1 MAGMLALERLGTR
14 EVFGGDCTGGMCHPL
29 QMDMGKLPGGRAT
42 SKGWR
47 TSLHRTSWVASP
59 EACTGMT
66 QLRLA
71 KENSCSELKA
81 LDGPRVS
88 VLLLEEVERY
98 LYSERIFLPY
108 FH

>member
-1 MAGMLALERLGTR
+1 
-14 EVFGGDCTGGMCHPL
+14 
-29 QMDMGKLPGGRAT
+29 
-42 SKGWR
+42 
-47 TSLHRTSWVASP
+47 
-59 EACTGMT
+59 MT
-66 QLRLA
+66 QLRLD

-98 LYSERIFLPY
+98 LYSKRIFLPY